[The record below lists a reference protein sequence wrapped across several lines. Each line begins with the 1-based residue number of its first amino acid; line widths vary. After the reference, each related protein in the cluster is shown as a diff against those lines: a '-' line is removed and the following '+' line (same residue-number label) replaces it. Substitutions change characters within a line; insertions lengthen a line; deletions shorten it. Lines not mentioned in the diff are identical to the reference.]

1 MGHENARDLRASRV
15 HQEEGS
21 FYCHPGHRCI
31 ADKHGLDF
39 VPLAGLRT
47 RIFFLEAISCSKA
60 ESVSIEFAPSF
71 GFPGR
76 CFIGGPRNFRLSSPT
91 FLRVSGLNS
100 FPAILAL
107 SLNLAVPSIVI
118 GFLIGFGGI
127 GGVLLAPALSVIGG
141 LPIQQAIR
149 ICMWVYVVSGV
160 VGTAMFLRNNY
171 IRGRMLLALTAGVC
185 PSALAGAFAL
195 NWIGAPHLEILMA
208 VVIFTSGLFTL
219 NRLHFVGSGQASLN
233 ETGLVAIG
241 LVTGFGSSL
250 TGTGGALIL
259 IP

>member
-1 MGHENARDLRASRV
+1 
-15 HQEEGS
+15 
-21 FYCHPGHRCI
+21 
-31 ADKHGLDF
+31 
-39 VPLAGLRT
+39 
-47 RIFFLEAISCSKA
+47 
-60 ESVSIEFAPSF
+60 
-71 GFPGR
+71 
-76 CFIGGPRNFRLSSPT
+76 
-91 FLRVSGLNS
+91 LNS

-107 SLNLAVPSIVI
+107 SLNLAVPSAVI

-141 LPIQQAIR
+141 LPIQEAIR

-219 NRLHFVGSGQASLN
+219 NRLHFVDSGQASLN

-259 IP
+259 IPILLFAHIEVKQALGLAQAIQVPIGVVASVVNFYSGCLDLALGSLIAVAVGAGVLVGAAYAHRSSSTQLKFWVGLSLVLVSLVYGLHAAGLLL